1 MKNLTLL
8 FSSLFFATALAAQI
22 EIPLYPGAIPNNSVE
37 NDQGKSLKRDPGSG
51 LAYFDTTHPS
61 LSIYKPAAPN
71 GKAIIV
77 CPGGGYARTAFE
89 KEGTRVADRLLRDSI
104 TVFVLKYR
112 LPNPEFQLEPSL
124 APLQDAQTAI
134 KYVREQ
140 AKTYQLNTNQIG
152 IMGFSA
158 GGHLAATAA
167 TKFLPDRASSRPDFA
182 ILIYPVISMTT
193 ELTHSGSRERLI
205 GKNPDEREVRA
216 WSADQQ
222 VSPDTPPTFLVHAGD
237 DKSVPVGNSLAYYQ
251 ACINNGV
258 AVEMHLYPGGGHG
271 FGLYNKTTAD
281 DWTER
286 LTHWLQ
292 NLD

>member
-1 MKNLTLL
+1 MAAALT
-8 FSSLFFATALAAQI
+8 AQT
-22 EIPLYPGAIPNNSVE
+22 EVPLYSNAIPNNTVDTDRGQSV
-37 NDQGKSLKRDPGSG
+37 KRGPESG

-61 LSIYKPAAPN
+61 LSIFKPEAPN

-89 KEGTRVADRLLRDSI
+89 KEGTRVAERLLRDSI

-112 LPNPEFQLEPSL
+112 LPNPEFQKDPTI
-124 APLQDAQTAI
+124 APLQDAQAAI

-140 AKTYQLNTNQIG
+140 AETYQLNTNQIG

-167 TKFLPDRASSRPDFA
+167 TKFLPDRATRPDFA

-205 GKNPDEREVRA
+205 GKNPDARTITD

-222 VSPDTPPTFLVHAGD
+222 VSTDTPPTFLVHAGD

-271 FGLYNKTTAD
+271 FGLYNKTTQD

-292 NLD
+292 NLN

>member
-1 MKNLTLL
+1 MKNLASLCYYLLIATTL
-8 FSSLFFATALAAQI
+8 TAQT
-22 EIPLYPGAIPNNSVE
+22 EIPLYPGAIPNNTVDSDRGQSV
-37 NDQGKSLKRDPGSG
+37 QRDPASG
-51 LAYFDTTHPS
+51 LAHFDTTHPS
-61 LSIYKPAAPN
+61 LSIYKPSAPN

-89 KEGTRVADRLLRDSI
+89 KEGTRVAERLLRDSI

-112 LPNPEFQLEPSL
+112 LPNPDFQRNPTI
-124 APLQDAQTAI
+124 APLQDAQAAI

-140 AKTYQLNTNQIG
+140 AESYQLNTNQIG

-167 TKFLPDRASSRPDFA
+167 TKFLPDRASRPDFA
-182 ILIYPVISMTT
+182 ILIYPVVSMAA

-205 GKNPDEREVRA
+205 GKNPDEDQIRA
-216 WSADQQ
+216 WSADEQ

-271 FGLYNKTTAD
+271 FGLHNKTTQD

-286 LTHWLQ
+286 LSNWLHYL
-292 NLD
+292 N